1 MLIIF
6 CNTCGKR
13 IPAAE
18 LEQLGVRAGDETDQL
33 ACVTCRPADR
43 PVSGVIPQTSK
54 TEPIARPIS
63 GSTRRTSAQAAVLT
77 RSSRTGLAP
86 ARASGAGGGGGGER
100 RAEASKIP
108 LLVLGAGGVL
118 VLVGLVVAF
127 SGGGSK
133 PVAKAPDGAHASDS
147 KSSSGKVLDLQ
158 KPAVPAP
165 APKAAPGGGALPARE
180 KPVEAPNVPGFMKP
194 VTTEELG
201 LTKRPASTPTPAE
214 AAPAA
219 PAPVAPA
226 ATERPAQTGLM
237 ELTDVAELRTRLL
250 AIPNVAQKERAA
262 IKRLC
267 ELPPPSMA
275 EQVVFSQTF
284 TGKDI
289 PGSWHDDYGSKLQLS
304 SEQGEAALKVFGSKE
319 RQASYV
325 VLRDRN
331 VVCNRTRVRLR
342 IWQEGV
348 KRLRFS
354 IQTALLVRFNMDFPA
369 PAAGAW
375 QDVEVPIH
383 DMKSG
388 EFKLE
393 NFPFSHIELHGFP
406 SGAPAAAVYYLAKF
420 ELVNGGE

>member
-1 MLIIF
+1 M
-6 CNTCGKR
+6 
-13 IPAAE
+13 
-18 LEQLGVRAGDETDQL
+18 
-33 ACVTCRPADR
+33 
-43 PVSGVIPQTSK
+43 
-54 TEPIARPIS
+54 
-63 GSTRRTSAQAAVLT
+63 
-77 RSSRTGLAP
+77 
-86 ARASGAGGGGGGER
+86 
-100 RAEASKIP
+100 P
-108 LLVLGAGGVL
+108 LLVLGAGGLV

-133 PVAKAPDGAHASDS
+133 QVAKAPSGASPDAS
-147 KSSSGKVLDLQ
+147 KSTSSKVLDLQ
-158 KPAVPAP
+158 KPAAQTPTPAP
-165 APKAAPGGGALPARE
+165 QAAPGGGALPVRD

-201 LTKRPASTPTPAE
+201 LAKRPAATPTPTEAGPAGP

-219 PAPVAPA
+219 PAPAAPA
-226 ATERPAQTGLM
+226 ATQGAAQTGLM

-250 AIPNVAQKERAA
+250 AIPGVAQKERAA

-304 SEQGEAALKVFGSKE
+304 NEKGEAALKVFGSKE

-369 PAAGAW
+369 PAAGSW
-375 QDVEVPIH
+375 QDVEVPIQ

-406 SGAPAAAVYYLAKF
+406 SGAPADAVYYLAKF
-420 ELVNGGE
+420 EMVNGGE